1 MTGEVLALEEAAT
14 LPAAAARLVGDP
26 RRLGLYLFGGALML
40 LVNLADPAVGLANIP
55 ISFFLKNR
63 LHLAAHDQAIF
74 RLWIAVP
81 LFLSFAFGF
90 LRDRWSPFGAGDRGH
105 LIVFGLLTAAVFAT
119 VAFLP
124 PVYGVLMG
132 GVIVATAAFQMVL
145 GASNGLL
152 STIGQQ
158 QAMAGRMSVVLGVA
172 ATAPLVASNVGGG
185 ALSQLLEGEG
195 AVGAARILFLVA
207 AAIMVAIVTLA
218 LCRPRALFSV
228 ARIERSSDH
237 FLQDVVRLARHWP
250 VYPVIMIQVLW
261 QFAPASGLVLQYH
274 MTDALHGTDFQWGLW
289 NAVFLGSFVPVFV
302 AYGFLCQR
310 FKLGWLLWGGFGLA
324 VCQMVPLLFV
334 HTAWGAIIAAAPMG
348 IIGGV
353 AQAALTDLVI
363 RSCPSRLQGTM
374 MLLWGVTIYYIAVRF
389 GDLLGAEIYDHWGG
403 FFVAVW
409 ATIGIYALI
418 LPVLLLVPKHLLV
431 TRDGEALAAV
441 EAST

>member
-1 MTGEVLALEEAAT
+1 MTGEVVMLEEAAV
-14 LPAAAARLVGDP
+14 LPAAATPLVADP

-40 LVNLADPAVGLANIP
+40 LINLADPAVGLANIP

-63 LHLAAHDQAIF
+63 LHLAAHEQAIF
-74 RLWIAVP
+74 RLWIALP

-105 LIVFGLLTAAVFAT
+105 LILFGLLTAAIFIT

-132 GVIVATAAFQMVL
+132 GVIVATGAFQMVL

-158 QAMAGRMSVVLGVA
+158 QAMAGRMSVVLGIA
-172 ATAPLVASNVGGG
+172 ATAPPIASNLGGG
-185 ALSQLLEGEG
+185 VLSEFLEGKS
-195 AVGAARILFLVA
+195 AVGAARILFLIA

-218 LCRPRALFSV
+218 FCRPRALFNV
-228 ARIERSSDH
+228 AHVERSTDH
-237 FLQDVVRLARHWP
+237 FFQDIGRLARHWP
-250 VYPVIMIQVLW
+250 VYPVILIQILW
-261 QFAPASGLVLQYH
+261 QFAPASGVVLQYH
-274 MTDALHGTDFQWGLW
+274 MTDALHGTDFQWALW

-310 FKLGWLLWGGFGLA
+310 FSLGWLLWGGFILA
-324 VCQMVPLLFV
+324 VFQMVPLLFV
-334 HTAWGAIIAAAPMG
+334 NSAWGAIIAAAPMG
-348 IIGGV
+348 IIGGI

-363 RSCPSRLQGTM
+363 RSCPPRLQGTM
-374 MLLWGVTIYYIAVRF
+374 MLLWGVTIYFVAVRF

-409 ATIGIYALI
+409 VTIGIYALI
-418 LPVLLLVPKHLLV
+418 LPVILLVPKRLLA
-431 TRDGEALAAV
+431 TRDGEVL
-441 EAST
+441 EGS

>member
-1 MTGEVLALEEAAT
+1 MTGEVVMLEEAAV
-14 LPAAAARLVGDP
+14 LPPSVATPLVTDP

-40 LVNLADPAVGLANIP
+40 LINLADPAVGLTNIP

-105 LIVFGLLTAAVFAT
+105 LILFGLLTATIFAT
-119 VAFLP
+119 MAFLP
-124 PVYGVLMG
+124 PVYGVLLG
-132 GVIVATAAFQMVL
+132 GVIIASGAFQVVL
-145 GASNGLL
+145 GAGNGLL

-158 QAMAGRMSVVLGVA
+158 QAMAGRMSVLLGIAV
-172 ATAPLVASNVGGG
+172 TAPQIAANIGGG
-185 ALSQLLEGEG
+185 ALSQFLECRG
-195 AVGAARILFLVA
+195 AAGAARILFLIA
-207 AAIMVAIVTLA
+207 ATIMIAIVALA
-218 LCRPRALFSV
+218 LCRPRALFNV
-228 ARIERSSDH
+228 ARIERSTDH
-237 FLQDVVRLARHWP
+237 FFQDIGRLARHWP
-250 VYPVIMIQVLW
+250 VYPVIMIQILW

-274 MTDALHGTDFQWGLW
+274 MTDALHGTDLQWGLW

-310 FKLGWLLWGGFGLA
+310 FSLGWLLWGGFILA
-324 VCQMVPLLFV
+324 VFQMVPLLFV
-334 HTAWGAIIAAAPMG
+334 KTAWGAIIAAAPMG

-363 RSCPSRLQGTM
+363 RSCPPRLQGTM

-389 GDLLGAEIYDHWGG
+389 GDLLGTEIYDHWGG
-403 FFVAVW
+403 FYPAVW
-409 ATIGIYALI
+409 ATIVVYALI
-418 LPVLLLVPKHLLV
+418 LPIILLVPRRLLA
-431 TRDGEALAAV
+431 TRDGEALEGV
-441 EAST
+441 S

>member
-1 MTGEVLALEEAAT
+1 MTGEVVMLEEAAI
-14 LPAAAARLVGDP
+14 LPAASAPLVADP

-63 LHLAAHDQAIF
+63 LHLAAHEQAIF

-105 LIVFGLLTAAVFAT
+105 LILFGLLTAAIYVT

-132 GVIVATAAFQMVL
+132 GVIVATGAFQVVL
-145 GASNGLL
+145 GAGNGLL

-158 QAMAGRMSVVLGVA
+158 QAMAGRMSVLLGVA
-172 ATAPLVASNVGGG
+172 STAPAIASNVGGG
-185 ALSQLLEGEG
+185 LLSQFLEGKG
-195 AVGAARILFLVA
+195 AVGAARVLFLIS
-207 AAIMVAIVTLA
+207 AAIMLAIVTLA
-218 LCRPRALFSV
+218 LCRPRALFNV
-228 ARIERSSDH
+228 AHVERSTDH
-237 FLQDVVRLARHWP
+237 FFQDIGRLARHWP
-250 VYPVIMIQVLW
+250 VYPVILIQILW

-274 MTDALHGTDFQWGLW
+274 MTDALHGSDLQWGLW

-310 FKLGWLLWGGFGLA
+310 FQLGWLLWVGFILA
-324 VCQMVPLLFV
+324 VFQMVPLLFV
-334 HTAWGAIIAAAPMG
+334 KTAWGAVIAAAPMG
-348 IIGGV
+348 LIGGLG
-353 AQAALTDLVI
+353 QAALTDLVI
-363 RSCPSRLQGTM
+363 RSCPPRLQGTM
-374 MLLWGVTIYYIAVRF
+374 MLLWGITIYFIAVRF
-389 GDLLGAEIYDHWGG
+389 GDLLGTQIYDHGGG
-403 FFVAVW
+403 FYVAVW

-418 LPVLLLVPKHLLV
+418 LPVILLVPKRLLA
-431 TRDGEALAAV
+431 TRDGEAL
-441 EAST
+441 EAG